1 LEATEP
7 LLQELLEEARDEL
20 EELRA
25 SSKKEIE
32 ELREAAIS
40 VEKRE
45 SSNGKVSDG
54 VTPNAG

>member
-1 LEATEP
+1 M
-7 LLQELLEEARDEL
+7 QELLEEARDEL

-32 ELREAAIS
+32 ELRGAAIS